1 MRALISKWPVISGQW
16 PKVGRRMLGLLLL
29 FGFSIFNSA
38 QAQTELY
45 KRYASQPGVKV
56 ASVSGFAIDSTARV
70 DVTVLEAQ
78 DDEGWEWMKKE
89 FYIGDLSPEQRA
101 GLDEGYDAVLFA
113 RRSRANPRDN
123 APILNE
129 EIDVVGSCYLGIS
142 YLNRAVYIFCADSEE
157 QYDAVVS
164 LLVKKIMHSGR

>member
-1 MRALISKWPVISGQW
+1 MKKVMGYWLWVMVLLAPLAAHGQ
-16 PKVGRRMLGLLLL
+16 
-29 FGFSIFNSA
+29 
-38 QAQTELY
+38 TDLY

-56 ASVSGFAIDSTARV
+56 ASVSNFAIDSATRV
-70 DVTVLEAQ
+70 DVTVIEAE
-78 DDEGWEWMKKE
+78 DGEGWNWMKRE
-89 FYIGDLSPEQRA
+89 FYIGDLSPEQQA
-101 GLDEGYDAVLFA
+101 GLSEGYDAVLFA

-129 EIDVVGSCYLGIS
+129 EIDVAGSCYLGIS